1 MDQDERA
8 SYESQSQQ
16 LRAEL
21 KVWESKFAKTSNGKK
36 PSRDDIKRNP
46 DIARKYKDYH
56 KIRDILSGK
65 VVAPPRQAAT
75 RKSQQPTPRKRKS
88 PADRQDDYPASVTP
102 SKRTRAEATPSKGA
116 RTAGA
121 APSFIT
127 PSHPRF
133 SSGPMSATPST
144 ARKLFGTPA
153 VPTSIGPTPQRD
165 GRVLGLF
172 DLMAPSPEACRVA
185 TPSKS
190 TGKLGIM
197 SRGSATTTPKRRTT
211 TTLIAA
217 DDGGEDDDE
226 DGRSGN
232 RLGRTP
238 VSSAKRH
245 RLDSFM
251 TTPLGNRRD
260 ANAAPRADL
269 NKTPKSS
276 TAAQDNLQFTTP
288 EFLRRLPPKS
298 IATGSAIARLDEN
311 GVPVAD
317 DSTAD
322 DLLDIS
328 SRRPFASRL
337 PRKPLI
343 RGLSSVVASLRKMEE
358 EQLDEDLEAL
368 REVEAEMMGGG
379 PPPPKPSVKSVSSQK
394 PSLDNVIAAKSAA
407 PREKEEVVEDSQLA
421 AGGAEGPPPT
431 GLLGGFDDEGMYDSP
446 DDDKDAGL
454 DRNGNPLRVFKKK
467 GQKRTTR
474 RVNMRPVRTR
484 RPAAPVETPAE
495 DSGDDDDVVPET
507 QFAATSGSV
516 PRDNRDEDG
525 DDDVGLSGSD
535 FEFDGGDEN
544 FEEGEDGRGG
554 KSKASTKKGKG
565 TGAKAAAGPGKGE
578 KKKKKD
584 EAGKEGKTE
593 RAPRKVSATA
603 HQNFKRLKLRNNG
616 SKGGP
621 GFNSK
626 FRRRR

>member
-1 MDQDERA
+1 
-8 SYESQSQQ
+8 
-16 LRAEL
+16 
-21 KVWESKFAKTSNGKK
+21 
-36 PSRDDIKRNP
+36 
-46 DIARKYKDYH
+46 
-56 KIRDILSGK
+56 
-65 VVAPPRQAAT
+65 
-75 RKSQQPTPRKRKS
+75 
-88 PADRQDDYPASVTP
+88 
-102 SKRTRAEATPSKGA
+102 
-116 RTAGA
+116 
-121 APSFIT
+121 
-127 PSHPRF
+127 
-133 SSGPMSATPST
+133 MSATPST

-153 VPTSIGPTPQRD
+153 IPTSIGPTPQRD

-190 TGKLGIM
+190 TGKRGIM
-197 SRGSATTTPKRRTT
+197 GRGSATTTPKRRTT
-211 TTLIAA
+211 TTVIVT
-217 DDGGEDDDE
+217 DGDGEDDDE
-226 DGRSGN
+226 DVRAGN
-232 RLGRTP
+232 RLSRTP

-260 ANAAPRADL
+260 ANAAPRTDL

-298 IATGSAIARLDEN
+298 IVTGSAITRLDEN
-311 GVPVAD
+311 GVPVPD
-317 DSTAD
+317 GRTAE

-328 SRRPFASRL
+328 SRRPFARRL

-368 REVEAEMMGGG
+368 REVEAEMMGAG
-379 PPPPKPSVKSVSSQK
+379 PPPPKLSVKSVSQK

-421 AGGAEGPPPT
+421 GGGAEGPPPT

-484 RPAAPVETPAE
+484 RPVAPVEAAAE
-495 DSGDDDDVVPET
+495 DSSGDDVVPET
-507 QFAATSGSV
+507 QLAAPAPGSV
-516 PRDNRDEDG
+516 QGDNLDQE
-525 DDDVGLSGSD
+525 DDDLDLSGSD
-535 FEFDGGDEN
+535 FGFDDAEDEK
-544 FEEGEDGRGG
+544 FEEDEDDRGG
-554 KSKASTKKGKG
+554 ESKASTKKGKG
-565 TGAKAAAGPGKGE
+565 KGKGGAKAAGGPKKE
-578 KKKKKD
+578 KKKKD
-584 EAGKEGKTE
+584 EAKKEGKTE